1 MLADSTQLC
10 FGLWSPFYFCWF
22 AVQSSGSVVQILV
35 WPILMHENSA
45 ANMEHFPVSVQHK
58 GKSLNP
64 RAVFHMPLSVL
75 YVVPNF
81 YGCSKEKVLSVLL
94 VMSKRTLSYMVHDEL
109 WLGDYVS
116 IFASGCMS
124 LWPSWVQEDNQH
136 QPWPPPAEL
145 RFTIYAAELGPV
157 QWPLF
162 DMLERFSVM
171 CQPGQIWKLPWH
183 VPLQQETIKLQPS
196 QIVDVFGQ
204 KIPET
209 SAWRLELAWLVCTFP
224 LESRQQKWTG
234 ASTEHICSLRALC
247 IGQGLYTEHEF
258 LQFAW
263 DPGAS
268 ILLHRLGG
276 KPNLKGRGML
286 GISYDWAV
294 MWAWACYG

>member
-1 MLADSTQLC
+1 MIHGVHRVFGKLLNQCPMPFWPFSAQVVAKAPWSPFMLFEIKGDAVHLSPIPWPFFCGYAAPVHLKTSLSVNIMLADSTQLC
-10 FGLWSPFYFCWF
+10 FGLGSPFYFCWF
-22 AVQSSGSVVQILV
+22 ALQSSGSVVQILV

-64 RAVFHMPLSVL
+64 RVVFHMPLSVL

-94 VMSKRTLSYMVHDEL
+94 VMSKRTLSYMVHNEI

-136 QPWPPPAEL
+136 QPWPPPVEL
-145 RFTIYAAELGPV
+145 RLTIYAAELGPV

-171 CQPGQIWKLPWH
+171 C
-183 VPLQQETIKLQPS
+183 
-196 QIVDVFGQ
+196 
-204 KIPET
+204 
-209 SAWRLELAWLVCTFP
+209 
-224 LESRQQKWTG
+224 
-234 ASTEHICSLRALC
+234 
-247 IGQGLYTEHEF
+247 
-258 LQFAW
+258 
-263 DPGAS
+263 
-268 ILLHRLGG
+268 
-276 KPNLKGRGML
+276 
-286 GISYDWAV
+286 
-294 MWAWACYG
+294 